1 MKVISGLSL
10 ALVLSMGMT
19 GCGGGSEGD
28 DNPTIPMPD
37 PTPPDLAADVC
48 YLMQTSLGDIT
59 LAIDLTNTPITGENF
74 KQYVDK
80 AFYDG
85 TLFHRTINNFVIQ
98 GGGFT
103 SGLAYKATDAPIK
116 NEAAVGISNQR
127 GTIAMA
133 RTQAP
138 DSATSQFFIN
148 VLDNSQLDA
157 SASNFGYAVFG
168 QVVEGME
175 VVDQISIVPTT
186 SINGFNDTP
195 VDEILIEHV
204 TEVSCPAV

>member
-1 MKVISGLSL
+1 MKVLSGLSL
-10 ALVLSMGMT
+10 ALALSIGLT
-19 GCGGGSEGD
+19 GCGGGSDGNSD
-28 DNPTIPMPD
+28 PTIPQPD
-37 PTPPDLAADVC
+37 LTPPALTADVC
-48 YLMQTSLGDIT
+48 YLMQTTLGDIT
-59 LAIDLTNTPITGENF
+59 LAIDLTNTPITGHNF

-103 SGLAYKATDAPIK
+103 TGLNPKDTDEPIK

-127 GTIAMA
+127 GTLAMA

-148 VLDNSQLDA
+148 VLDNPQLDA

-168 QVVEGME
+168 QVIEGMD

-186 SINGFNDTP
+186 SINGFHDTP
-195 VDEILIEHV
+195 VDEILIEKV
-204 TEVSCPAV
+204 TEISCPTA

>member
-1 MKVISGLSL
+1 MKVLSGLSL
-10 ALVLSMGMT
+10 ALALSFGLT
-19 GCGGGSEGD
+19 ACGGSSD
-28 DNPTIPMPD
+28 ADKTPTIPTPD
-37 PTPPDLAADVC
+37 QTPPELSADAC
-48 YLMQTSLGDIT
+48 YLMQTTLGDIT
-59 LAIDLTNTPITGENF
+59 LAIDLTNTPITGQNF

-80 AFYDG
+80 SFFDG

-103 SGLAYKATDAPIK
+103 SGLNHKDTDEPIK
-116 NEAAVGISNQR
+116 NEAAVGISNER

-148 VLDNSQLDA
+148 VLDNPHLDA
-157 SASNFGYAVFG
+157 SASSYGYAVFG
-168 QVVEGME
+168 QVTEGMD

-195 VDEILIEHV
+195 VDEILIESIS
-204 TEVSCPAV
+204 EVSCPAV